1 MFEHTTGLSIPT
13 LSRALSSMGV
23 FMVMMIPRAVVCAE
37 RIDERAVDDPEAL
50 KFRVATMPL
59 GGNAALSV
67 IRGGKPRQITFQVTP
82 PPEDP
87 PRDVTQLSGRQPLA
101 GATVANL
108 SPALAEEIGFT
119 GPGQGVVILEVARNS
134 PAARVG
140 VQSGD
145 VVLRI
150 DEREVGSTSQLTR
163 LLSRTQSAW
172 KVTVRRGDQVLTS
185 TVAG

>member
-1 MFEHTTGLSIPT
+1 
-13 LSRALSSMGV
+13 
-23 FMVMMIPRAVVCAE
+23 MITAINE
-37 RIDERAVDDPEAL
+37 RQVDDPEAL
-50 KFRVATMPL
+50 RFRIATMPV
-59 GGNAALSV
+59 GARAALTV
-67 IRGGKPRQITFQVTP
+67 IRGGKPRQVAFSVTA

-108 SPALAEEIGFT
+108 SPALAEEIGFS
-119 GPGQGVVILEVARNS
+119 GPSQGVVILEVARNS

-150 DEREVGSTSQLTR
+150 DDREVSSASQLTK
-163 LLSRTQSAW
+163 LLSRTQNAW

>member
-1 MFEHTTGLSIPT
+1 VLVNAVDGKSPAAGGGLRVGDVIT
-13 LSRALSSMGV
+13 A
-23 FMVMMIPRAVVCAE
+23 IN
-37 RIDERAVDDPEAL
+37 ERAVDDPEAL
-50 KFRVATMPL
+50 KFRIATMPV

-67 IRGGKPRQITFQVTP
+67 IRNGKPRQITFAVTA

-87 PRDVTQLSGRQPLA
+87 PRDITQLGGRQPLA

-108 SPALAEEIGFT
+108 SPALAEEIGFS
-119 GPGQGVVILEVARNS
+119 GPAQGVVILEVARNS

-150 DEREVGSTSQLTR
+150 DEREVSSASQLSK
-163 LLSRTQSAW
+163 LLSRTQSSW